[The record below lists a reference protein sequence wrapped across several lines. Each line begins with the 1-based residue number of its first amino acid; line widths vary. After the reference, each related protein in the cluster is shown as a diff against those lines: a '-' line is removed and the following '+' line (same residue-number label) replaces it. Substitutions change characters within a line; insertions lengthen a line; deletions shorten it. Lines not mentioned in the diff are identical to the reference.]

1 MCCRDRIKI
10 VISTPTGSS
19 LCGWFCWRWA
29 CSLLLSVPSQPLWV
43 SCQIASCWLP
53 LQVLKVD
60 RSYAIFQGGS
70 VAWLRF
76 GLIYVGCPDLKDGET
91 PLNLT
96 IERWLPKVFFYQ
108 TEGQAFSKIDLHMS
122 FSESGFL
129 KNHPSKSTP
138 SLLYYF
144 QIFRTLGPHGK
155 RRWDMWHVPV
165 FFWCVSKTNGYTC
178 VCFVV
183 VIWMSWSYKE
193 NVETPLTTNKN
204 PSKKSTW
211 RELRFSSRLTS

>member
-1 MCCRDRIKI
+1 MSIPYCSLLKSGCKTLCCRDRIKI
-10 VISTPTGSS
+10 VISTLTGSS

-60 RSYAIFQGGS
+60 RSHAIFQGGS

-96 IERWLPKVFFYQ
+96 IERWLPKVFL
-108 TEGQAFSKIDLHMS
+108 SDRR
-122 FSESGFL
+122 
-129 KNHPSKSTP
+129 P
-138 SLLYYF
+138 SLF
-144 QIFRTLGPHGK
+144 QN
-155 RRWDMWHVPV
+155 W
-165 FFWCVSKTNGYTC
+165 SSY
-178 VCFVV
+178 
-183 VIWMSWSYKE
+183 VILW
-193 NVETPLTTNKN
+193 V
-204 PSKKSTW
+204 
-211 RELRFSSRLTS
+211 RFSQESSVQIHTLAFVLFPDISNTWSSRKKEMGHVTCACFFLVCL